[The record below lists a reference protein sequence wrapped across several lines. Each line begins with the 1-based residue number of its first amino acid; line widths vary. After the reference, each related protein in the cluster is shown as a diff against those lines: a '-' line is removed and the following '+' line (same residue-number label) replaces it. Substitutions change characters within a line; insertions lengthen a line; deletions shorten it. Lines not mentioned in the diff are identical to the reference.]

1 MIIETAKTADFKELL
16 KFENRVFKIKFENKV
31 PKVYRFPE
39 SAALHGI
46 HREGGKIAGGICIL
60 PGAFIIG
67 SEKLVTAGIGSV
79 AVAKGLRGRGI
90 MNELMLYAE
99 KKSLEYGAD
108 VGFLSGYRFRYQRFG
123 YVPAGVKYV
132 FEVSDNLIARTKES
146 EKLCFS
152 PVVSAEDEEAVFA
165 LYSAQEVRFERE
177 RERFA
182 SILRTWHSK
191 AYLIK
196 DERKNVC
203 GYLIYKGDENAVS
216 ELVLENNAKAR
227 DVLVLFAREKGLK
240 NLLVWCCDF
249 QRSLLKKLL
258 EFGEHYR
265 AEVPV
270 SLKIFSHRNFI
281 EKMLSLKA
289 RLGAVQSGSLVL
301 KIGEETLKIT
311 VDGKNVT
318 VFETQEKP
326 ELSFTQTEAAVAL
339 TRPECAVTENALFNA
354 WTPLCPF
361 SIFSVDTV

>member
-46 HREGGKIAGGICIL
+46 HREGGRIAGGICIL

-108 VGFLSGYRFRYQRFG
+108 IGFLSGYRFRYQRFG
-123 YVPAGVKYV
+123 YVPAGIKCV
-132 FEVSDNLIARTKES
+132 FEVTDHLIAHTKKS
-146 EKLCFS
+146 EKLCFL
-152 PVVSAEDEEAVFA
+152 PVKSEKEAEEAFK
-165 LYSAQEVRFERE
+165 LYSSQEIRFERK

-182 SILRTWHSK
+182 SILRTWHSE
-191 AYLIK
+191 AYLVE
-196 DERKNVC
+196 DRDGNVC

-216 ELVLENNAKAR
+216 ELILEDNAKAR

-240 NLLVWCCDF
+240 NLFVRCCNF
-249 QRSLLKKLL
+249 QQSLLKELL
-258 EFGEHYR
+258 KFGEHYR
-265 AEVPV
+265 TEAAV
-270 SLKIFSHRNFI
+270 SLKIFSYKNFI
-281 EKMLSLKA
+281 EKMLALKT

-301 KIGEETLKIT
+301 RIGEETLKIT
-311 VDGKNVT
+311 VDGKNIT
-318 VFETQEKP
+318 VIETQEKP
-326 ELSFTQTEAAVAL
+326 ELSFAQTEAAVAL

>member
-1 MIIETAKTADFKELL
+1 MIIETAKTADFKDLL

-39 SAALHGI
+39 SAALHGVY
-46 HREGGKIAGGICIL
+46 REGERIAGGVCIL
-60 PGAFIIG
+60 PGALIIG
-67 SEKLVTAGIGSV
+67 NEKLVTAGIGSV
-79 AVAKGLRGRGI
+79 AVAKKLRGRGI

-99 KKSLEYGAD
+99 KKSLEYCAD
-108 VGFLSGYRFRYQRFG
+108 IGFLSGYRFRYQRFG
-123 YVPAGVKYV
+123 YVPAGLKYV

-152 PVVSAEDEEAVFA
+152 PVVSAEDAEAAFA
-165 LYSAQEVRFERE
+165 LYSAQEVRFDRE
-177 RERFA
+177 RERFSA
-182 SILRTWHSK
+182 VLGTWRSE
-191 AYLIK
+191 AFLIK

-216 ELVLENNAKAR
+216 ELILENNAKAR
-227 DVLVLFAREKGLK
+227 DALVLFAREKGLK
-240 NLLVWCCDF
+240 KLLVWCCDF
-249 QRSLLKKLL
+249 QRDLLKELF

-265 AEVPV
+265 AEAPV
-270 SLKIFSHRNFI
+270 SLKIFSYKNFI

-301 KIGEETLKIT
+301 QAGGETLKIT

-318 VFETQEKP
+318 VRETQERP
-326 ELSFTQTEAAVAL
+326 ELSFTQAEAAVAL
-339 TRPECAVTENALFNA
+339 TRPECAVTESALFNA